1 MAKTFRRPKQLVA
14 ALHVI
19 THRTVF
25 LSVCLCFLQSRAQ
38 DNIRFQNLDI
48 NSGLSQSSAL
58 AITQDETGFIWI
70 GTQDGLNRFDGFS
83 FKVYRN
89 ESDNANT
96 ISSNFVQALATGE
109 HGTLWVGTREGLNR
123 YDAKTDRFE
132 RISIGEKGQ
141 PALSRAQSEI
151 FALEPDGHGGVWVA
165 CLKGLYHLSAD
176 GVSSAYTIKDTKK
189 ALPGIRQMLLLDNQ
203 LWVSSNYGLYRVD
216 KETKTLVRTTDLPEA
231 WALTTDNQKR
241 LWVGNSRGLYRITS
255 SNGAHLL
262 EKMELPANNQA
273 FPGVRALKV
282 DQNEQLWIGTNDD
295 GLWSIDIA
303 KPKVQLHKYRHKE
316 YNPNSILSDQIFQIF
331 EDRQGV
337 IWMGTKNGAS
347 RFDRNRQGFIHI
359 NQEFDSENSVN
370 DNTIWSFAE
379 DGSGRVF
386 IGTRKGITMW
396 DRVAGKFLNFE
407 RQANNPFAPNDNSV
421 LAIHID
427 KQGRKWVGYVDG
439 FFLFS
444 EIGNGDFKRIDLG
457 KETAGFEDFR
467 VYVIKED
474 RNENLWIGT
483 NEGLA
488 IYKKSSGE
496 VTFCR
501 NNPEKKKTLPSNMV
515 RALHVDKAGNVWVG
529 TYGGGLCKAV
539 ATKNGWSFATPES
552 ESENTLEDF
561 RNVLSIAEDESGNIW
576 LGTHGSG
583 LIRYNPKSKSVQQ
596 FTAATHDIANDVIYG
611 MLYDNEHN
619 LWLSTNKGITKFNTR
634 NLNVKNFSQKDGLQ
648 SYEFNV
654 GAYYTL
660 RSGEILFGG
669 INGFNLFNPESVKAN
684 PVPPKM
690 IITDMIMNNVTAK
703 VDPSG
708 LFPVA
713 LPYLDKVVLN
723 HRENRFVIEFAAMHF
738 SDPEGNVYKYRM
750 EGVDADYTYVTGSER
765 RISYNNLPP
774 GQYRFVVYGA
784 NSDGK
789 WSDDPAALE
798 IIIEAPYWK
807 RDWFQALMIFL
818 VISIAGYGFLRQ
830 IREIRRQKQRLEQL
844 VVERTR
850 EVTQQKEMIE
860 EQTAQLKMEKDKVE
874 KLLLN
879 VLPEQT
885 ADELKSK
892 GKAQAR
898 SYNRVSIMFTD
909 FRNFTRL
916 AEQFRPPDLVARLDD
931 YFSKFDEIISK
942 YQLEKIKTI
951 GDAYMCAGGVPVRN
965 AENPIYTVLA
975 ALEIQQFMRE
985 DRELRAETDTIP
997 WELRIGI
1004 NTGEVV
1010 AGVVGSKRF
1019 AYDVWGNAVNV
1030 AARMETASEP
1040 GKVNVSGKTFDFIEP
1055 FFECTYRGKIPAK
1068 NKGHID
1074 MYFVERIKPELSVD
1088 GLGNEP
1094 SQAFWDYVNLHLYS
1108 SINYMKAERF
1118 IMKQLEKMLSPA
1130 LHYHSI
1136 AHTRDVTKAVER
1148 IALMEGV
1155 RGEDLFLLQTAATY
1169 HDAGFV
1175 ERYEANESIG
1185 VRMAREILPKYGYS
1199 DEQIDVVAG
1208 LIYATRV
1215 PHTPRSHLQEI
1226 ICDAD
1231 LDYLGR
1237 DDFHDIADKL
1247 RIELRE
1253 HGKINSDR
1261 AWDEVQ
1267 IKFLSAH
1274 RYFTKSAI
1282 KLRQSKKEKHIEDI
1296 KQRLAT
1302 KEYAD

>member
-1 MAKTFRRPKQLVA
+1 MPKTLQKHKRFFAKLQLV
-14 ALHVI
+14 
-19 THRTVF
+19 THRLVF
-25 LSVCLCFLQSRAQ
+25 LSVCLCYLQSRAQ

-48 NSGLSQSSAL
+48 NTGLSQSSAL
-58 AITQDETGFIWI
+58 AIAQDEIGFIWI
-70 GTQDGLNRFDGFS
+70 ATQDGLNRFDGFA

-89 ESDNANT
+89 HSDNANS
-96 ISSNFVQALATGE
+96 ISSNFVQALAKGDN
-109 HGTLWVGTREGLNR
+109 GRMWVGTREGLNR

-132 RISIGEKGQ
+132 RISIRESGQ
-141 PALSRAQSEI
+141 QALSRAQSEV
-151 FALEPDGHGGVWVA
+151 FYLEPDGRGGVWAA
-165 CLKGLYHLSAD
+165 CVKGLFHVSAD
-176 GVSSAYTIKDTKK
+176 GVSTLFTIKETKK
-189 ALPGIRQMLLLDNQ
+189 ALPGIKQVLVLDGNVWVCSNNGLYLVDEQ
-203 LWVSSNYGLYRVD
+203 TKTISKTSNLKEASAMTADADKRLWIGNAHGLYRL
-216 KETKTLVRTTDLPEA
+216 TLT
-231 WALTTDNQKR
+231 
-241 LWVGNSRGLYRITS
+241 
-255 SNGAHLL
+255 NGAQLI
-262 EKMELPANNQA
+262 EKMELPVSNQE

-282 DQNEQLWIGTNDD
+282 DQNNQLWIGTNEN
-295 GLWSIDIA
+295 GLWSIDLG

-316 YNPNSILSDQIFQIF
+316 YNPYSILSDQIHQIF
-331 EDRQGV
+331 EDQQGV
-337 IWMGTKNGAS
+337 VWIGTKNGAS

-359 NQEFDSENSVN
+359 NQEFDTDNSVN
-370 DNTIWSFAE
+370 DNNIWSFAE

-386 IGTRKGITMW
+386 IGTRKGISLW
-396 DRVAGKFLNFE
+396 DRVAGRFTNFT
-407 RQANNPFAPNDNSV
+407 RQAANPFAPNDNSV
-421 LAIHID
+421 LAIHVD
-427 KQGRKWVGYVDG
+427 REGRKWLGYVDG
-439 FFLFS
+439 LFLFS
-444 EIGNGDFKRIDLG
+444 ELGSGDFKRIKLG
-457 KETAGFEDFR
+457 AEPDAFEDFR

-474 RNENLWIGT
+474 RNGTLWIGT
-483 NEGLA
+483 NEGLVTYNKA
-488 IYKKSSGE
+488 TGE
-496 VTFCR
+496 AKFFR
-501 NNPEKKKTLPSNMV
+501 NNPDSIKSLSANMV
-515 RALHVDKAGNVWVG
+515 RAIHIDRAGQVWIG

-539 ATKNGWSFATPES
+539 ATKAGWNFVLPES
-552 ESENTLEDF
+552 EGNMSLGEF
-561 RNVLSIAEDESGNIW
+561 RNVLSIAEDANGNLW

-583 LIRYNPKSKSVQQ
+583 LVRYNPKSKTVQQ

-611 MLYDNEHN
+611 MLNDNEFN

-660 RSGEILFGG
+660 RTGEMLYGG
-669 INGFNLFNPESVKAN
+669 INGFNIFNPESVKAN
-684 PVPPKM
+684 PTPPKM
-690 IITDMIMNNVTAK
+690 IITDVIMNNVSAK

-713 LPYLDKVVLN
+713 VPYLDKVALN

-750 EGVDADYTYVTGSER
+750 EGVDADFTYVTGSER

-774 GQYRFVVYGA
+774 GNYRFVVFGA

-789 WSDDPAALE
+789 WSKEPAAIE

-807 RDWFQALMIFL
+807 QDWFQALMIFM

-830 IREIRRQKQRLEQL
+830 IREIRRQKQKLEQL

-860 EQTAQLKMEKDKVE
+860 EQTAQLKMEKEKVE

-898 SYNRVSIMFTD
+898 SYNRVTIMFTD

-942 YQLEKIKTI
+942 FQLEKIKTI

-985 DRELRAETDTIP
+985 DRQQRAETDTIP

-1088 GLGNEP
+1088 GMGNEP

-1148 IALMEGV
+1148 LALMEGV

-1175 ERYEANESIG
+1175 ERYEANEPIG

-1199 DEQIDVVAG
+1199 EDQIEVVAG

-1274 RYFTKSAI
+1274 RYFTNSAI

-1296 KQRLAT
+1296 KQRLAI